1 MKIVKTVKEE
11 DGSTT
16 ITLSANEMEA
26 DTLLQFAFNFLISTG
41 LAASQYDEEDKEEDD
56 GQLDLFEPT
65 GPAN

>member
-41 LAASQYDEEDKEEDD
+41 LAAAQYDEEDEEDD